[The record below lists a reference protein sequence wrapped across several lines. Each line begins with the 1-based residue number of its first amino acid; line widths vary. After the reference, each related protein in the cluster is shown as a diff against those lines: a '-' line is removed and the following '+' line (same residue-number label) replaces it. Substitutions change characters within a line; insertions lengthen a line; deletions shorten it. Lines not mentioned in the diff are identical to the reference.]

1 MIFNSWPEQIYTF
14 YLHSTIKL
22 DVWLLYIFCEFTIEK
37 GKPYIL
43 S

>member
-1 MIFNSWPEQIYTF
+1 MIFHSWPEQIYTF
-14 YLHSTIKL
+14 YHHSTTRI
-22 DVWLLYIFCEFTIEK
+22 DVWLLYFFCEFTIEK